1 MMDLQV
7 WKQRREEM
15 MHEAQQNRLAKVLRD
30 SRKRRGA
37 GRVSA
42 LVWEL
47 NRAAGRLRIPLKSLK
62 RAMTKEQI
70 QRSKL

>member
-37 GRVSA
+37 
-42 LVWEL
+42 
-47 NRAAGRLRIPLKSLK
+47 AGCPPWCGS
-62 RAMTKEQI
+62 
-70 QRSKL
+70 